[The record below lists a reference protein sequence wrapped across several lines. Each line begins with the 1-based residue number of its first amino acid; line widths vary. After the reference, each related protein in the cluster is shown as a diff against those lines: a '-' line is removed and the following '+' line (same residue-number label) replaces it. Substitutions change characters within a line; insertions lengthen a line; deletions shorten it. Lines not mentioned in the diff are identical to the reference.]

1 MVPESVRIPMMN
13 RAVMT
18 KVSNSL
24 YLLLLIFLEVL
35 KTETAALYQ
44 TLCFKN
50 YPYSDL
56 NEIEINGAT
65 WRFLFYSY
73 WLIYLFL

>member
-35 KTETAALYQ
+35 KTVTAALYQ

-50 YPYSDL
+50 YPHSNL
-56 NEIEINGAT
+56 NEIEINDIA
-65 WRFLFYSY
+65 WRFLFYGF
-73 WLIYLFL
+73 WLIYLF